1 MLRRA
6 DVQSAGEDLHS
17 RRVPRDHGRLS
28 DIFTSGSTGR
38 PIRAMRSELSLLFW
52 SAFTLRDHLWHKRHL
67 AGKLAT
73 IRSSGEGED
82 LYPKGGVARYW
93 GSSRRAFDTG
103 PSVSLNINSTTRQQV
118 DWLQR
123 ENPDYLLTHPT
134 NVQRLAD
141 HCIREGIRI
150 PNLREVQTISEILR
164 PEVRVACREA
174 WGVPVSDMYT
184 SREVGYMALQCPDH
198 EHYHVQAEGVLLE
211 VLDEDG
217 RACGPGQVGRVIVT
231 QLQNF
236 AMPLL
241 RYDVGDYAEVGEPC
255 PCGRGLPV
263 LARILGRE
271 QNMLTLPSGAKRW
284 TLLSSHDIR
293 AFLAMA
299 PIRQYQF
306 VQKTPTSMHVR
317 LVVERRLNEAEET
330 SLGQWAVEKF
340 GYPFR
345 VTFEYLDDLPR
356 QPSGKFQ
363 DFVSDVEPSLPT
375 SLRHQQPLEFL

>member
-1 MLRRA
+1 
-6 DVQSAGEDLHS
+6 
-17 RRVPRDHGRLS
+17 
-28 DIFTSGSTGR
+28 
-38 PIRAMRSELSLLFW
+38 MRSELSLLFW

-164 PEVRVACREA
+164 PEVRVAAERRGACRCPTCTRA
-174 WGVPVSDMYT
+174 ARSATWPSSVPTTSTTT
-184 SREVGYMALQCPDH
+184 SRPRAC
-198 EHYHVQAEGVLLE
+198 LE

-363 DFVSDVEPSLPT
+363 DFVSDVEPGKT
-375 SLRHQQPLEFL
+375 